1 MRLIVLPLLL
11 LFALAG
17 ILFGSL
23 NASWVEVD
31 LHAAQFEAPL
41 GVLLL
46 GVLALG
52 ALAGGLC
59 LWLTVVLPLSGRL
72 RRAERA
78 SDNASDA

>member
-1 MRLIVLPLLL
+1 MRLIVIPLAI

-31 LHAAQFEAPL
+31 LYAIQFSAPL

-46 GVLALG
+46 GVLAVG

-59 LWLTVVLPLSGRL
+59 LWLTVVLPMGGRL
-72 RRAERA
+72 RRAERVHG
-78 SDNASDA
+78 STD

>member
-1 MRLIVLPLLL
+1 MRLIVIPLVI

-23 NASWVEVD
+23 NGAWVEVD
-31 LHAAQFEAPL
+31 LYAMQFEAPL

-52 ALAGGLC
+52 ALTGGLC
-59 LWLTVVLPLSGRL
+59 LWLTVVLPMGSRV

-78 SDNASDA
+78 HDDAGGH